1 MSTDNID
8 NSVDASDDVNLDDF
22 SAEFFG
28 QNKAEPEPASSKV
41 EEEDITDAD
50 APAEDTH
57 DDEDDTLATDEED
70 DEPEIEEEAPKPK
83 KNRLQER
90 IDQLVHKEKEKDR
103 QLQAALARLDALE
116 NKTNE
121 PEPKANKLVV
131 DTAAG
136 PDPAAQN
143 EDGTDKYPLGEFDPN
158 YIRDLT
164 KYTIAE
170 ERKAAAE
177 EAKREA
183 EQAKANAEA
192 DSLRASWEEKLTP
205 AQERYPDFQEK
216 GLNLVDAFS
225 NVDAAYGEYIT
236 QTIMS
241 MEYGPDVLY
250 YLANNLD
257 EADKIMKSGA
267 RQATISLGR
276 LEAKF
281 AYANEEKQRARPKV
295 SKAPA
300 PPEHLNKGSSVA
312 VGDIPD
318 DTDDL
323 DLFEKKFYS
332 AKRRY

>member
-1 MSTDNID
+1 MSNEID
-8 NSVDASDDVNLDDF
+8 NSVDGGDDVNLDDF

-28 QNKAEPEPASSKV
+28 QTKAEPEPASSKSD
-41 EEEDITDAD
+41 EGDTTDDD
-50 APAEDTH
+50 APVNDTH
-57 DDEDDTLATDEED
+57 DDEDDTLAPDEGD
-70 DEPEIEEEAPKPK
+70 DTEEEPVKPEPK
-83 KNRLQER
+83 KGRLQER

-116 NKTNE
+116 NKTIAE
-121 PEPKANKLVV
+121 PTPKAPSPVAKEFS
-131 DTAAG
+131 G
-136 PDPAAQN
+136 PDPAATN

-164 KYTIAE
+164 KHAIAE
-170 ERKAAAE
+170 ERKALQE
-177 EAKREA
+177 EEKQKA
-183 EQAKANAEA
+183 EQAKTEAE
-192 DSLRASWEEKLTP
+192 RAALQESWQTKLTP

-216 GLNLVDAFS
+216 GLELTDTFS
-225 NVDAAYGEYIT
+225 NVDAAYGDYLT

-250 YLANNLD
+250 YLANNVD
-257 EADKIMKSGA
+257 EAQKIVNSGA
-267 RQATISLGR
+267 RQATIALGR

-281 AYANEEKQRARPKV
+281 AYAEEEKQRARPRV
-295 SKAPA
+295 SKAPT

-318 DTDDL
+318 DTEDL

-332 AKRRY
+332 TKRRY